1 MSKTITLR
9 PAQTITVEEVKVLA
23 VRDLFEE
30 KKIIARIKDI
40 PVGLVLWE
48 GDAEYASASAWTNES
63 AQARVEELFNSDS
76 LKFV

>member
-9 PAQTITVEEVKVLA
+9 PAQPVTVEEVKILA

-30 KKIIARIKDI
+30 KKIIARIKDL
-40 PVGLVLWE
+40 PVGVILWE
-48 GDAEYASASAWTNES
+48 GDEEYAAASNWTNES
-63 AQARVEELFNSDS
+63 AQARVEELLNSDS